1 MNEIIELRA
10 QKITINPEL
19 DKYND
24 VVSFPKKLA
33 RANAMLEKWGLPK
46 ELEDRILQR
55 ELKDALW
62 VKGILRQVD
71 ADTNTFLI
79 VVTATDNQPQAA
91 YMVTTLSDILN
102 KLVKEYWGNE
112 VRVYIKPQNQSGQQ
126 YELIEV
132 A

>member
-24 VVSFPKKLA
+24 VVSFPKKLV

-79 VVTATDNQPQAA
+79 VVTATDNQPQIA
-91 YMVTTLSDILN
+91 YMVTTLADTLN
-102 KLVKEYWGNE
+102 KLVKDYWGDM
-112 VRVYIKPQNQSGQQ
+112 VRVHIKPQNQSGQQ